1 MTILHIGYRCG
12 ISFAGKEIPS
22 VSTSKTSE
30 TYNALKS
37 QLLNGG
43 FAPREQLRID
53 AITSALAVSKGAV
66 REALARLT
74 SDGLV
79 DNTPQKGFVVAPVS
93 SADLIDLTEVRI
105 ELESRCLELAIA
117 RGDLAWEGR
126 VLSAYH
132 LLSHTRLEAEPG
144 GVNPVWTER
153 HDDFHD
159 SLISACESRWRLRLR
174 GVTYLQAERYRRM
187 TRPKMLERR
196 DVDSEHKAI
205 MEATLQR
212 NARLACQLMERHLR
226 ATMDLI
232 LGSGL
237 FGADADGP
245 ELRTALKA

>member
-1 MTILHIGYRCG
+1 VAYRPE
-12 ISFAGKEIPS
+12 GKEILN

-37 QLLNGG
+37 QLLNGN
-43 FAPREQLRID
+43 FAPGEQLRID
-53 AITSALAVSKGAV
+53 AITSTLAVSKGAV

-79 DNTPQKGFVVAPVS
+79 ENTPQKGFVVAPVS
-93 SADLIDLTEVRI
+93 AEDLIDLTAVRI
-105 ELESRCLELAIA
+105 ELESRCLELAIM
-117 RGDLAWEGR
+117 RGDIVWESG

-132 LLSHTRLEAEPG
+132 LLSHTRLEAEQG
-144 GVNPVWTER
+144 GVNPVWTAR

-159 SLISACESRWRLRLR
+159 SLISACDSRWRLRLR

-196 DVDSEHKAI
+196 DVDAEHRAI

-212 NARLACQLMERHLR
+212 NAPLACELMGRHLR
-226 ATMDLI
+226 TTMDLI

-237 FGADADGP
+237 FDADAPAP
-245 ELRTALKA
+245 ELRAAKA

>member
-1 MTILHIGYRCG
+1 MILCIGCERG
-12 ISFAGKEIPS
+12 ISSAGKEIRR

-43 FAPREQLRID
+43 FAPGEQLRID
-53 AITSALAVSKGAV
+53 AITSVSAVSKGAV

-79 DNTPQKGFVVAPVS
+79 ENTPQKGFVVAPVS
-93 SADLIDLTEVRI
+93 AEDLIDLTEVRI
-105 ELESRCLELAIA
+105 ELECRCLELAVA
-117 RGDLAWEGR
+117 RGDLAWEGGI
-126 VLSAYH
+126 LSAYH
-132 LLSHTRLEAEPG
+132 MLSHTPLEAEHG
-144 GVNPVWTER
+144 GVNQVWTAR

-159 SLISACESRWRLRLR
+159 SLISACASRWRLRLR

-187 TRPKMLERR
+187 TRPKMLESR

-212 NARLACQLMERHLR
+212 NARLACELMGRHLR
-226 ATMDLI
+226 TTMDLI

-237 FGADADGP
+237 FG
-245 ELRTALKA
+245 TALRGPSAARL